1 MEIFTK
7 DGDSLKEITEIEF
20 RLEKDL
26 QTIVEKN
33 LNQILGIDF
42 VKSEFPLH
50 KLRIDTLGFDRES
63 NSFVIIEY
71 KRDKS
76 SSVVDQGLAYLSLML
91 NNKAEFILT
100 YNENTTKESLRKD
113 DVDWSQSKVIF
124 IAQSFT
130 PYQKQAI
137 GFRDFPIELWEV
149 KNYSNKTILFNK
161 IQSPEKTESINII
174 SSKSDVVR
182 SVSREIKTYTE
193 EYHFEKHTSAK
204 TKAIYQEIKRGV
216 MSLGDNI
223 EIIFRKHYIA
233 FKTRYN
239 FIYISPRRSVIHVT
253 LAMNPNEL
261 QDPKKSVRDMR
272 KIGHQGAGRS
282 RFTVTVKSQIPY
294 LQGLIAQ
301 SYSKSIKP

>member
-76 SSVVDQGLAYLSLML
+76 SSVVDQGLTYLSLML

-100 YNENTTKESLRKD
+100 YNENITKKSLRKD

-124 IAQSFT
+124 VAQSFT
-130 PYQKQAI
+130 PYQKQ
-137 GFRDFPIELWEV
+137 
-149 KNYSNKTILFNK
+149 
-161 IQSPEKTESINII
+161 
-174 SSKSDVVR
+174 
-182 SVSREIKTYTE
+182 VSR
-193 EYHFEKHTSAK
+193 
-204 TKAIYQEIKRGV
+204 
-216 MSLGDNI
+216 L
-223 EIIFRKHYIA
+223 
-233 FKTRYN
+233 
-239 FIYISPRRSVIHVT
+239 
-253 LAMNPNEL
+253 
-261 QDPKKSVRDMR
+261 
-272 KIGHQGAGRS
+272 
-282 RFTVTVKSQIPY
+282 
-294 LQGLIAQ
+294 
-301 SYSKSIKP
+301 

>member
-7 DGDSLKEITEIEF
+7 DGDSLKEITEIPF

-26 QTIVEKN
+26 QDIVEKN
-33 LNQILGIDF
+33 LKQVLGIDF

-50 KLRIDTLGFDRES
+50 NLRIDTLGFDRES

-76 SSVVDQGLAYLSLML
+76 SSVVDQGLSYLSLML

-100 YNENTTKESLRKD
+100 YNENTKESLRKE

-124 IAQSFT
+124 VAQYFT
-130 PYQKQAI
+130 SYQKQAI

-182 SVSREIKTYTE
+182 SVSRELKTYTE
-193 EYHFEKHTSAK
+193 EYHFEKYFLKALK
-204 TKAIYQEIKRGV
+204 TLEKEWEI
-216 MSLGDNI
+216 
-223 EIIFRKHYIA
+223 
-233 FKTRYN
+233 
-239 FIYISPRRSVIHVT
+239 
-253 LAMNPNEL
+253 
-261 QDPKKSVRDMR
+261 
-272 KIGHQGAGRS
+272 
-282 RFTVTVKSQIPY
+282 
-294 LQGLIAQ
+294 
-301 SYSKSIKP
+301 